1 MCLFCAVYENHFF
14 LQVNKIGNKNNPMQ
28 RSATESD
35 MTNQLAVV
43 RSRLLV
49 VISQITSPLH
59 ATAKVVGNQPMIQ
72 NHLCIFCAILLPFGL
87 RQLQK

>member
-1 MCLFCAVYENHFF
+1 
-14 LQVNKIGNKNNPMQ
+14 MQ

-49 VISQITSPLH
+49 VISQITSPLP

-72 NHLCIFCAILLPFGL
+72 NHLCILYAILLPFGL